1 MPPNEL
7 QIATKVPKRPNDVN
21 SPGRLF
27 NNYLDLVNLYITA
40 KIVAIMKLKINTPV
54 PSRIGGES
62 GQETLKFHICTS
74 MS

>member
-27 NNYLDLVNLYITA
+27 NNCLDLVNMYITA
-40 KIVAIMKLKINTPV
+40 KIVVKMKLKINTPV
-54 PSRIGGES
+54 PLRNGDNVD
-62 GQETLKFHICTS
+62 KRP
-74 MS
+74 